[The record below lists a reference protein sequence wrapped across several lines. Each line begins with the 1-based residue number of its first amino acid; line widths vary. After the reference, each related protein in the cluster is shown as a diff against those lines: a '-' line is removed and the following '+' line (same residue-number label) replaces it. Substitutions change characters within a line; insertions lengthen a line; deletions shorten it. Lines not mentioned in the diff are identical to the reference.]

1 MRVERNRKREALKE
15 VVIFFSVTI
24 FLSFG
29 IFWGP
34 MAVLKIPTINLIEG
48 KSGPIWAIVLFIIG
62 GFVPS
67 IVGIL
72 LTGIYEKK
80 EEVKKLIKNSI
91 NYKFSIKWYLLIGV
105 ISLYHAVTLIILYE
119 TLGGKFNYTQFLIQ
133 LPSIIPLII
142 LGNYIRSN
150 IRRVRLERIRF
161 EKAIKVCKCKSGKYN
176 SGVSLVVMAFTFI
189 LYDWYITI

>member
-1 MRVERNRKREALKE
+1 MRVEKNRKREALKE

-34 MAVLKIPTINLIEG
+34 IAVLKIPTINLIEG

-80 EEVKKLIKNSI
+80 EDVKKLIKNSI

-105 ISLYHAVTLIILYE
+105 ISLYYAVTLIILYE
-119 TLGGKFNYTQFLIQ
+119 TIGGKFNYTQFLVQ
-133 LPSIIPLII
+133 LPSIIP
-142 LGNYIRSN
+142 RAN
-150 IRRVRLERIRF
+150 I
-161 EKAIKVCKCKSGKYN
+161 
-176 SGVSLVVMAFTFI
+176 
-189 LYDWYITI
+189 